1 MDQSGDRTLIAVD
14 VVDEALRPQQ
24 LKAKQMCRLCL
35 AQDAPLSSI
44 FTPQTGPNR
53 TPQTP
58 LSLQITACVSIEVY
72 AGDGMPGVICHT
84 CRILLNYHYQ
94 FKQICQTADSQLK
107 LFLTTGIWPEKL
119 SLPKELISF
128 AANVKDSQHKAN
140 PRANATINIINASS
154 GGESESNRER
164 KINIIK
170 LSPNDLK
177 NLKLSQ
183 RIGTTGYQGT
193 PPAGTMKRD
202 QSVVS
207 VSTPL
212 LTSTPMPKRDAP
224 TKMAKQQGVRLQY
237 HDEQK
242 SPPAQ
247 QNKDQPLVKQNLK
260 SPVILNR
267 LASMASKR
275 QNVKEEFVTTGD
287 GTVEMI
293 LQFEPEPVE
302 SPEQENIFPC
312 TECPR
317 TFKLKQLLD
326 LHKINHKRE
335 RNFPCEECDKR
346 FFSKYDLAKHRATH
360 TGERPYGCV
369 ICGAAFSRS
378 TLLTRHQAQ
387 HKDDLTYPC
396 VFCERVFV
404 SQEELDK
411 HAQTHEK
418 NRPFVCTDCPKS
430 FAYKQGLERH
440 AAVHAKELPH
450 KCEYCDMS
458 FHTSAA
464 LSRHLTAHA
473 GSRPYPCRLCKK
485 SFMLSHHL
493 SRHLRAHN
501 TAGQCEYKCNDCKQS
516 FDGKNELIAHS
527 EVHAKE
533 TLVCPLCRELFE
545 DIDEVVAHIH
555 EHAKKNQYACDYCDL
570 LYTSEQKLNA
580 HCQHEHAD
588 ELACEWSE
596 EQQRQ
601 LNEEQA
607 ASRKEV
613 AANQPKVEGD
623 SKSLT
628 SGEEMKTDV
637 VLDSENSEIENIFLE
652 PEDYDTAIFM
662 QPEGNEQVIET
673 FEVNEYVEETPSEVK
688 PKVSPQT
695 KHPKQVKQER
705 LSPLPKSKDMTRQKS
720 MVEFFKRNQEAV
732 EKKTAQRNVSEMLK
746 NLPKGVTIKR
756 EQSAPSL
763 TTNPPKKPSQPIVVE
778 KKQPQM
784 IPIEKDKS
792 PIQGSSKGTAQ
803 AMVVEPKRRPGRP
816 PKIVPKVEESEGK
829 KENVAIKK
837 VEPVVMKKE
846 ERKQQHTKLDEEIKK
861 VLSDRK
867 STVEGGL
874 KRSGTMN
881 FPKTRVGIDVPPKT
895 FPSAAGASSKGSVSM
910 VRRSYAVPPSKEPM
924 AGIKRP
930 ADKESATDEPVSSKR
945 FAPGPQRK
953 TMNPAMLSTLR
964 NTTQKS
970 AKAGEPVQVNVVR
983 TVKREPNAD
992 APVEMNVGG
1001 KTVKLQKLI
1010 LSKSEALALQK
1021 AGKLK
1026 GKI

>member
-24 LKAKQMCRLCL
+24 LKAKQICRLCL
-35 AQDAPLSSI
+35 AQDVPLSSI
-44 FTPQTGPNR
+44 FAPQGGPNR

-58 LSLQITACVSIEVY
+58 LSLQITACVSIE
-72 AGDGMPGVICHT
+72 A
-84 CRILLNYHYQ
+84 N
-94 FKQICQTADSQLK
+94 LK
-107 LFLTTGIWPEKL
+107 DL
-119 SLPKELISF
+119 
-128 AANVKDSQHKAN
+128 QHKAS
-140 PRANATINIINASS
+140 PRVNTTINIINSAA
-154 GGESESNRER
+154 GGEAENNRER

-170 LSPNDLK
+170 LSPTDLK

-183 RIGTTGYQGT
+183 RIGTPGYQGT
-193 PPAGTMKRD
+193 PPAGGMKRD

-212 LTSTPMPKRDAP
+212 LTSTPMPKRGPP
-224 TKMAKQQGVRLQY
+224 TKAPNQHQGVRLQY
-237 HDEQK
+237 DDEQK
-242 SPPAQ
+242 PPPPVQ
-247 QNKDQPLVKQNLK
+247 QNNQPPPKKEVK

-302 SPEQENIFPC
+302 SAEQEKIFPC
-312 TECPR
+312 AECPR

-326 LHKINHKRE
+326 LHKLNHKRE
-335 RNFPCEECDKR
+335 RNFPCGECDKR
-346 FFSKYDLAKHRATH
+346 FFSKYDLAKHMATH
-360 TGERPYGCV
+360 TGERPYVCV
-369 ICGAAFSRS
+369 ICRAAFSRS
-378 TLLTRHQAQ
+378 TLLTRHQAL

-396 VFCERVFV
+396 MFCERVFV
-404 SQEELDK
+404 SQKELDK
-411 HAQTHEK
+411 HAQNHEK
-418 NRPFVCTDCPKS
+418 NRPFVCMHCPKS

-440 AAVHAKELPH
+440 AAVHAKDLPH

-473 GSRPYPCRLCKK
+473 GSRPYPCRLCSK

-501 TAGQCEYKCNDCKQS
+501 TVGQSEYKCNDCKQS
-516 FDGKNELIAHS
+516 FNGKNELIAHS
-527 EVHAKE
+527 ESHAKE
-533 TLVCPLCRELFE
+533 TLVCPLCREPFG
-545 DIDEVVAHIH
+545 DIGEVIEHIH
-555 EHAKKNQYACDYCDL
+555 EHAKGSQYACDYCDL

-580 HCQHEHAD
+580 HCQQEHAD

-601 LNEEQA
+601 LKEEQA
-607 ASRKEV
+607 ASRKDD
-613 AANQPKVEGD
+613 AANQPKAEVEGNR
-623 SKSLT
+623 
-628 SGEEMKTDV
+628 SGEELKTDL
-637 VLDSENSEIENIFLE
+637 VLESEIPEIENIFLE
-652 PEDYDTAIFM
+652 PDDYDTAIFM
-662 QPEGNEQVIET
+662 EPEGDEQVIET
-673 FEVNEYVEETPSEVK
+673 FEVSEYVEETPSPAAVAATVK

-695 KHPKQVKQER
+695 KQPKEVKQEH
-705 LSPLPKSKDMTRQKS
+705 LSPVPKSKDIYRQKS
-720 MVEFFKRNQEAV
+720 MDEFYKRNQQAV

-756 EQSAPSL
+756 EQSAPAL
-763 TTNPPKKPSQPIVVE
+763 TTNPPKKAPPQPIVVE
-778 KKQPQM
+778 KKQPPIV
-784 IPIEKDKS
+784 IPIAKDKVS
-792 PIQGSSKGTAQ
+792 PVQGSSKGSSAQ
-803 AMVVEPKRRPGRP
+803 AVAEPKRRPGRP

-837 VEPVVMKKE
+837 VEQSEVVRKQ
-846 ERKQQHTKLDEEIKK
+846 ERKQQLTKLDEESGKK
-861 VLSDRK
+861 ELPERK

-895 FPSAAGASSKGSVSM
+895 FPGASGASGNKGSVSM
-910 VRRSYAVPPSKEPM
+910 VRRSYAVPPSKEPTVGM
-924 AGIKRP
+924 KRP
-930 ADKESATDEPVSSKR
+930 ADKESPTDEPVSSKR

-953 TMNPAMLSTLR
+953 TLNPAMLSTMG

-970 AKAGEPVQVNVVR
+970 AGTAKATEPVPVTVVR
-983 TVKREPNAD
+983 TVKRAANAD
-992 APVEMNVGG
+992 APVGAPVEMNVGG

-1021 AGKLK
+1021 AGKLGK
-1026 GKI
+1026 GKM